1 MAARLRAFAHRLRAF
16 QPRRQAWVD
25 LNRIFAIDL
34 SISVKECTQ
43 EWLREVEIG
52 P

>member
-1 MAARLRAFAHRLRAF
+1 LQWAPVRALDACLGARRRARG
-16 QPRRQAWVD
+16 D
-25 LNRIFAIDL
+25 LNGIFAIDL